1 MTKLEFKVNINN
13 YKNLNSLIK
22 EIFQKKYPEEEF
34 VYFYI
39 FDGKIKVYT
48 ESEMNFDLT
57 KEVLAE
63 LMPDDLIF

>member
-57 KEVLAE
+57 KEVLAD